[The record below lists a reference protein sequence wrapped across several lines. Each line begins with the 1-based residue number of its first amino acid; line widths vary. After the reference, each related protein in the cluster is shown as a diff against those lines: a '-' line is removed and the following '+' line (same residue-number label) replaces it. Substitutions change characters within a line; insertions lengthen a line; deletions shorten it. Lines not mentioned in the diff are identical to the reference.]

1 MATAIYFFTAKRDWT
16 NQSSTRLTWGCLW
29 QYLAECWPQ
38 GCSWLA
44 AMYVPTVCRTIA
56 RSLLLELVRRGIQCM
71 GGYNYLS
78 ACAAKLGSPLARQFR
93 SCSEKTVWHGGA
105 GWPDRPSRVCE
116 KRSGTAVPLP
126 ASFASGKF
134 IPTMLNFL
142 RVQIIH
148 FTR

>member
-1 MATAIYFFTAKRDWT
+1 MIETFAHQSPAADKRVAQD
-16 NQSSTRLTWGCLW
+16 QCGI
-29 QYLAECWPQ
+29 
-38 GCSWLA
+38 
-44 AMYVPTVCRTIA
+44 VPNETIA
-56 RSLLLELVRRGIQCM
+56 HSLLLELVRRGIQCM

-78 ACAAKLGSPLARQFR
+78 ARAAKLGSPLARQFR

-134 IPTMLNFL
+134 IPTMLIFL
-142 RVQIIH
+142 RVQ
-148 FTR
+148 